1 MVLENLLRKSCLAGR
16 SRLSEFLQL
25 YKILHPS
32 AATSPS
38 GTGSSRGETNL
49 TSMGVVQCCELFLSQ
64 KLSNYCCRMRQGV
77 EHSFRF
83 FKSSLK
89 IRRTTVFG
97 MPSVSA
103 INRDVTFRSSLT
115 ILSTAAMLS
124 SVRLV
129 VGRPLLSSS
138 FTDSV
143 PSRNRLCHSKIV
155 VRLGLHHRK
164 PSESVPQSSWEP
176 SQTLLEETGK
186 PRKSVSR

>member
-1 MVLENLLRKSCLAGR
+1 MCFQLLHGVRKVFCKNLAGR
-16 SRLSEFLQL
+16 SRLSESLQF
-25 YKILHPS
+25 YQILHPS

-38 GTGSSRGETNL
+38 GTGSNRGETNL
-49 TSMGVVQCCELFLSQ
+49 ASMGGGSMLRLVFESETVELLLPNLEHGFL
-64 KLSNYCCRMRQGV
+64 
-77 EHSFRF
+77 F

-103 INRDVTFRSSLT
+103 INRDVTFLSSLI

-124 SVRLV
+124 SVRFA

-155 VRLGLHHRK
+155 VQLNAAS
-164 PSESVPQSSWEP
+164 P
-176 SQTLLEETGK
+176 
-186 PRKSVSR
+186 